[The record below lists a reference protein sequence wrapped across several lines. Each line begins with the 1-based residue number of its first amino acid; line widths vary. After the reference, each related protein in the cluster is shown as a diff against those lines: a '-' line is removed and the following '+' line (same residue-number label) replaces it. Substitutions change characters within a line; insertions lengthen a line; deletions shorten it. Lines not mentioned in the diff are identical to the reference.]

1 MRASSANITAVSFVV
16 SAIMPARCPQGNQ
29 AVRSEL
35 LIVMVKNWIKG
46 SRHSLPSLIAS
57 HSQLQQGS
65 QETPLNGTVQ

>member
-1 MRASSANITAVSFVV
+1 
-16 SAIMPARCPQGNQ
+16 MPARCHRGNQ

-35 LIVMVKNWIKG
+35 LLVMIKNWIKG
-46 SRHSLPSLIAS
+46 SRHSFPSPIEN